1 MPYFQSTSYVQTYR
15 FPRYN
20 WVVDGN
26 QVWHVRD
33 GELLGDRPDS
43 WVYVWRLPDS
53 PDPRANVLYVGTT
66 GMPPALR
73 TWLHVHA
80 KDKELGRVAKRFP
93 KIKTTEAAD
102 IYAFPVPA
110 GLSRP
115 EVKHAL
121 VHALGDAGLLAPEYV
136 GPPLEG
142 VARVSDAVASYVAE
156 VRAALAG

>member
-1 MPYFQSTSYVQTYR
+1 M
-15 FPRYN
+15 
-20 WVVDGN
+20 VDGN

-73 TWLHVHA
+73 MYLHLHS
-80 KDKELGRVAKRFP
+80 KDKELGRLKKRFP
-93 KIKTTEAAD
+93 KIDVEAAD
-102 IYAFPVPA
+102 VYAFPVPP
-110 GLSRP
+110 GMSRP
-115 EVKHAL
+115 AVKHAL
-121 VHALGDAGLLAPEYV
+121 VHALADADLLAPEYV

-142 VARVSDAVASYVAE
+142 TSRAGEAIASYVAE
-156 VRAALAG
+156 VLAELT

>member
-1 MPYFQSTSYVQTYR
+1 MPGIEATSYVQTYR
-15 FPRYN
+15 HPRYN
-20 WVVDGN
+20 WVVEGN

-43 WVYVWRLPDS
+43 WVYVWRLPDGA
-53 PDPRANVLYVGTT
+53 DPRANVLYVGTT

-73 TWLHVHA
+73 TWLHLHA

-93 KIKTTEAAD
+93 KITTTEAAD
-102 IYAFPVPA
+102 VYAFPVPA

-115 EVKHAL
+115 VVKHAL
-121 VHALGDAGLLAPEYV
+121 VHALADAGLLAPEYV

-142 VARVSDAVASYVAE
+142 PPRASDAVTAYVAE
-156 VRAALAG
+156 VMNELS

>member
-1 MPYFQSTSYVQTYR
+1 MQTYR
-15 FPRYN
+15 LPRYN

-33 GELLGDRPDS
+33 GELLGGRPDS

-53 PDPRANVLYVGTT
+53 PDPRANVLYVGTS

-73 TWLHVHA
+73 TWLHLHA
-80 KDKELGRVAKRFP
+80 RDKELGRVGRRFP
-93 KIKTTEAAD
+93 KITTTEPAD
-102 IYAFPVPA
+102 VYAFPVAP

-115 EVKHAL
+115 EVKRAL
-121 VHALGDAGLLAPEYV
+121 VHALADAGLLAPEYV

-142 VARVSDAVASYVAE
+142 ASPVSDAVASYVAE
-156 VRAALAG
+156 VLNELTGASLAF